1 MLALGRGA
9 LCVFM
14 IMNVGRIG
22 AFKANIK
29 FKGVS
34 FWKGLNHIHSLE
46 HVTTTHTLGVPFF
59 QIKETTPP
67 YMENG
72 SVCLNATC
80 SVLNLE
86 PMKVL
91 FKSKHANTNEVSFLH
106 GKTNE
111 KFMKIHLKVLPCI
124 GDPQSHFFRIQVLP
138 MFYVPTWLARA
149 FMWITVFVS
158 TNEDRLFYFS
168 GKKKFQGLDHCKKYR
183 KMVFSKKKDKKG
195 L

>member
-1 MLALGRGA
+1 M
-9 LCVFM
+9 
-14 IMNVGRIG
+14 MNVAHIG
-22 AFKANIK
+22 AFKASIK

-34 FWKGLNHIHSLE
+34 FRKGLNHIHSLE
-46 HVTTTHTLGVPFF
+46 HVTTTHTLGVPLFK
-59 QIKETTPP
+59 IKETTPP

-86 PMKVL
+86 PMKVI

-106 GKTNE
+106 GKTSE
-111 KFMKIHLKVLPCI
+111 KFLTIHLKVLPCI
-124 GDPQSHFFRIQVLP
+124 ADPQSHFFRIQVFP
-138 MFYVPTWLARA
+138 MFYVPTWLGKL

-168 GKKKFQGLDHCKKYR
+168 GKKKFQGIDHCRKYR
-183 KMVFSKKKDKKG
+183 KMVFLKIK
-195 L
+195 